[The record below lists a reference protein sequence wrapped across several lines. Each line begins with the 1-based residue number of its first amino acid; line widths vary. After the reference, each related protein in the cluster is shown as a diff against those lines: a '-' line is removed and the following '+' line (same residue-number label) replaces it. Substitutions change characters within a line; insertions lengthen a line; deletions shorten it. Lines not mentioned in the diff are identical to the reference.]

1 MKDKQVTK
9 FGPKKSSSGLCSSIL
24 CCAWLLILAWILFLL
39 YCWYKG
45 FIDSSKVNHLTNEVN
60 SIISNVENEI
70 KSVIQHQQQHQRGD
84 TGNTNTEPL
93 SRVDGSDVH
102 IVFSTDCSEYQDW

>member
-1 MKDKQVTK
+1 MKDKLVTK
-9 FGPKKSSSGLCSSIL
+9 FGPKKSSGLCSSIL
-24 CCAWLLILAWILFLL
+24 CCAWLLILAWIIFLL
-39 YCWYKG
+39 YCWYMG
-45 FIDSSKVNHLTNEVN
+45 FIDSSKVNNLSSEVN

-70 KSVIQHQQQHQRGD
+70 KSVIQRGSSGDAD
-84 TGNTNTEPL
+84 TGNL

>member
-9 FGPKKSSSGLCSSIL
+9 FGPKKSSSGGLCSSIL

-45 FIDSSKVNHLTNEVN
+45 FIDSSKVNHLTSEVN

-70 KSVIQHQQQHQRGD
+70 KSVIQHQQQHQR
-84 TGNTNTEPL
+84 
-93 SRVDGSDVH
+93 VDGSDVH